1 MRWSLKA
8 QPVTPKDIIESEQYQ
23 LDRQATALKKA
34 GDWGGAIAALQ
45 KRKAIMGLQW
55 QDDKLAKYLQA
66 AGRFDEAMTEI
77 QWLLDNSHAW
87 AVASFSHQP
96 ASTLLKQ
103 RATRRSQIHGAA
115 ALICKRAKRADL
127 QAEHER
133 LRDACWELKEKLTPV
148 AEADMKQRMRAWN
161 AASHVERQ
169 ALIAKREASTARNR
183 AMQACRLAGSDNF

>member
-1 MRWSLKA
+1 M
-8 QPVTPKDIIESEQYQ
+8 QTPQDIIESEQYQ

-34 GDWGGAIAALQ
+34 GDLKGAIAALQ

-66 AGRFDEAMTEI
+66 AGRFDEAMAEI

-87 AVASFSHQP
+87 AQALFGHQP
-96 ASTLLKQ
+96 TSVQLLQ
-103 RATRRSQIHGAA
+103 RTIRCGQIHGAA
-115 ALICKRAKRADL
+115 ALICKRAKHHDL
-127 QAEHER
+127 QAQHER
-133 LRDACWELKEKLTPV
+133 LGQACWDLREKITPV

-169 ALIAKREASTARNR
+169 ALIAKREAATARNC
-183 AMQACRLAGSDNF
+183 AM

>member
-1 MRWSLKA
+1 
-8 QPVTPKDIIESEQYQ
+8 
-23 LDRQATALKKA
+23 
-34 GDWGGAIAALQ
+34 
-45 KRKAIMGLQW
+45 
-55 QDDKLAKYLQA
+55 
-66 AGRFDEAMTEI
+66 MTEI

-169 ALIAKREASTARNR
+169 ALIAKREAATARNR
-183 AMQACRLAGSDNF
+183 AMGDARWLKTVFWREETHETRHGHYPSDSSDSARV